1 MATKNLVPRE
11 SGSGNLGTT
20 SKPWEG
26 IFSDSLSAG
35 SLSATTITANS
46 ISAITFA
53 GINDNVKI
61 DSSLVISGDKEAPFE
76 KFSLKVLSMGLAAS
90 GAEPFIVLSGGGVGI
105 GCGESITSGTF
116 KLTVSGS
123 MSAEGISAVSLS
135 ATTITADSLMYSRSV
150 SANTITGES
159 ISATTLTSNSLSAVS
174 LTADSITAGSI
185 TAISLTADS
194 ITAISL
200 TALTITAASIS
211 ALSISAAG
219 GGLSANQYGLTSI
232 SGTIHSITSDSTITN
247 TIIQPIQAFADGM
260 NLGSPSIAG
269 YDKWKTANTG
279 ATDVNEFT
287 DGYDGQIITIIIM
300 DALTDFK
307 DSNGAGIELK
317 LAGATDWDTSAAGD
331 TIQFLKVGAPGAGN
345 WYEISRS
352 VNNP

>member
-26 IFSDSLSAG
+26 IFTDSLSAG
-35 SLSATTITANS
+35 SLSAATITANS
-46 ISAITFA
+46 ISATTFA
-53 GINDNVKI
+53 GINDNIKI

-90 GAEPFIVLSGGGVGI
+90 GAEPFIVLTGGNVGI
-105 GCGESITSGTF
+105 RTNSPSAN
-116 KLTVSGS
+116 LTVNGS
-123 MSAEGISAVSLS
+123 LSAANLTADSISAVSLT
-135 ATTITADSLMYSRSV
+135 ANFTTADSI

-159 ISATTLTSNSLSAVS
+159 ISAATLTSNSLSTVSLTANSITAGSITAVS
-174 LTADSITAGSI
+174 LTADSITAV
-185 TAISLTADS
+185 
-194 ITAISL
+194 SL

-219 GGLSANQYGLTSI
+219 GGLSANQYGLTSV

-247 TIIQPIQAFADGM
+247 TIIQPIQTFADGM
-260 NLGSPSIAG
+260 NSGSPSIAG

-307 DSNGAGIELK
+307 DSAGGGRELK
-317 LAGATDWDTSAAGD
+317 LAGATDWDASVAGD

-352 VNNP
+352 VNT